1 MDNDPL
7 ENFLSTIAAL
17 VIIVGQCCVDLV
29 TEEMS
34 SDYARAYWNNE
45 ERAALLAFLLEQK
58 RSGKMGDGAFKS
70 SVLNAAASHLE
81 YRFLNQRGLIKNGEH
96 CKRQIASLKAVLRD
110 INQWRSTSGVHW
122 DNVNGAKVETEE
134 EKQVFKAWLQDRP
147 GNVMRQFENSGWP
160 HLEAMEELFP
170 NDQARG
176 TRAYHPASLVG
187 LTRRSV
193 SSVSGISAM
202 PPPSTIPDV
211 FVPSHGYLGS
221 NSSNTSSNP
230 IITPAVSPVPSQ
242 IMPTWV
248 RSPTG
253 TIAGGLPPQHSPA
266 QPPPS
271 VSGSVAVGK
280 KRSRASAPA
289 ESVLPFFEQIPT
301 AEAALHSLSVGD
313 EGERSSKRTKKGKEH
328 STQAALVGVQGS
340 MSFLGSIIST
350 SSPVAAQKLHTEKMQ
365 AALDMVE
372 EHDPDLPIEV
382 KSALME
388 AFRHDAGA
396 IDLYMMTRNDALR
409 RNWILTCLRH
419 LQLVPQNFTL

>member
-17 VIIVGQCCVDLV
+17 AIIVGQND
-29 TEEMS
+29 
-34 SDYARAYWNNE
+34 E

-58 RSGKMGDGAFKS
+58 HSGKMGDGAFKS
-70 SVLNAAASHLE
+70 SILNAAASHLE
-81 YRFLNQRGLIKNGEH
+81 YRFPNQRGLIKNGEH
-96 CKRQIASLKAVLRD
+96 CKRQITSTQLKAVLRD

-147 GNVMRQFENSGWP
+147 GNVMHQFENSGWP

-193 SSVSGISAM
+193 SGISGVSGISAM
-202 PPPSTIPDV
+202 PPPSTIPDI
-211 FVPSHGYLGS
+211 FVPSHGYLGL

-248 RSPTG
+248 RSPTS
-253 TIAGGLPPQHSPA
+253 TIAGGVTNDITLEKHTDYVNLQPQNFTSFQSSQSSILPSASPA
-266 QPPPS
+266 TFTSPAPPS
-271 VSGSVAVGK
+271 VSGSVASGK

-289 ESVLPFFEQIPT
+289 KSVPPFFEQIPT

-328 STQAALVGVQGS
+328 STQAALVSVQGS
-340 MSFLGSIIST
+340 MSFLEI
-350 SSPVAAQKLHTEKMQ
+350 A
-365 AALDMVE
+365 
-372 EHDPDLPIEV
+372 
-382 KSALME
+382 
-388 AFRHDAGA
+388 
-396 IDLYMMTRNDALR
+396 Y
-409 RNWILTCLRH
+409 
-419 LQLVPQNFTL
+419 

>member
-1 MDNDPL
+1 M
-7 ENFLSTIAAL
+7 
-17 VIIVGQCCVDLV
+17 VV
-29 TEEMS
+29 T
-34 SDYARAYWNNE
+34 
-45 ERAALLAFLLEQK
+45 
-58 RSGKMGDGAFKS
+58 
-70 SVLNAAASHLE
+70 LE
-81 YRFLNQRGLIKNGEH
+81 YRFPNQRGLIKNGEH
-96 CKRQIASLKAVLRD
+96 CKRQIASLKCVLRD

-122 DNVNGAKVETEE
+122 DNVNGAKLETEE
-134 EKQVFKAWLQDRP
+134 EKQVFKAWLQDQP
-147 GNVMRQFENSGWP
+147 GNAMRQFENSGWP

-176 TRAYHPASLVG
+176 TRAYHPTSHVG

-193 SSVSGISAM
+193 SGISGVSSM
-202 PPPSTIPDV
+202 PPPSTIPDI

-253 TIAGGLPPQHSPA
+253 TIAGGVTNDIPLEKHADYVNLQPQNFTSFQSSQSSILPSASPTTFTSPA
-266 QPPPS
+266 PPS
-271 VSGSVAVGK
+271 ISGSVASGK

-289 ESVLPFFEQIPT
+289 ESVPPFFEQIPT

-365 AALDMVE
+365 AALNMVE
-372 EHDPDLPIEV
+372 ERDPDLPIEV

-388 AFRHDAGA
+388 AFHHDAGA

-419 LQLVPQNFTL
+419 LQLVPPNFTL